1 MKILIRAPQPSD
13 IPAIVRLIAELAS
26 TAGET
31 SPITPDYVSRYVAAP
46 SSRILLAEVDDDIVG
61 LLSYSIRPNLYHAGD
76 CCLIEE
82 LIVSQGRR
90 SRGVGRALMAEL
102 MLRLPGCKEVS
113 VGVLAGNIEALKFY
127 RRQGLADE
135 AVLLE
140 KHL

>member
-1 MKILIRAPQPSD
+1 MKVLIRAPQLTD
-13 IPAIVRLIAELAS
+13 IPAIVRLISELAS

-31 SPITPDYVSRYVAAP
+31 SPITADYVARYLTAP
-46 SSRILLAEVDDDIVG
+46 SSRVLLAEVDEDVVG
-61 LLSYSIRPNLYHAGD
+61 VLSYSIRPDLYHAGD

-82 LIVSQGRR
+82 LIVNHKWR

-102 MLRLPGCKEVS
+102 RLRLAGCKEVS
-113 VGVLAGNIEALKFY
+113 VGVAAQNTAALKFY
-127 RRQGLADE
+127 RRQGLVEE

>member
-1 MKILIRAPQPSD
+1 MKILIRAPQPPD
-13 IPAIVRLIAELAS
+13 IPAIVRLISELAS

-31 SPITPDYVSRYVAAP
+31 SPITPDYVSRYLTSPA
-46 SSRILLAEVDDDIVG
+46 SQLLLAEVDGEVVG

-90 SRGVGRALMAEL
+90 GQGIGRALLAEL
-102 MLRLPGCKEVS
+102 MLRLTGCKEIS
-113 VGVLAGNIEALKFY
+113 VGVLAENTAALEFY
-127 RRQGLADE
+127 RRQGLTDE